1 LVKVIIMETAKK
13 KGEILE
19 VVFEKFMNRELGYS
33 FTERNT
39 FVNGKVATRAYE
51 VDIHGKLTNPLY
63 QNIKIIGF
71 IIFGIALI
79 QLLLGIIPEVEVVLE
94 NIFTSISPSLAGFSL
109 LIISC
114 LGIYIGLTGSKN
126 SIEHTWVECKN
137 LKSNVK
143 RTHVNKL
150 NNSVI
155 DRNKYVKSLKESDN
169 DWLVQKM
176 IIVSAKSFDIDAKS
190 FANEHGIICYE
201 WNGKNK
207 FKKIN

>member
-1 LVKVIIMETAKK
+1 METTKE

-19 VVFEKFMNRELGYS
+19 VAFEKFMNRELGYT
-33 FTERNT
+33 FTERND

-51 VDIHGKLTNPLY
+51 VDIHGIITNPFY

-79 QLLLGIIPEVEVVLE
+79 QLLLGVIPEVEVVLE
-94 NIFTSISPSLAGFSL
+94 NIFTSISPSLAGFSM
-109 LIISC
+109 LIISG

-150 NNSVI
+150 NDSVI
-155 DRNKYVKSLKESDN
+155 DRNKHVKSLKESDN
-169 DWLVQKM
+169 EWLVQKM
-176 IIVSAKSFDIDAKS
+176 IIVSAKGFDIDAKS
-190 FANEHGIICYE
+190 FAKEHGIICYE

-207 FKKIN
+207 FKQIN